1 MLTPHVPLEAAE
13 PKFDAALD
21 DVADAFTSPEY
32 VYLLRLDDAEEIT
45 PKANIPTVL
54 FPAADP
60 FTEAVVAEVADP
72 LVQAAYVYLFLT
84 TLKDPF
90 ASPRANIPT
99 VELPVA
105 EP

>member
-1 MLTPHVPLEAAE
+1 MFTPHVPLEAAE
-13 PKFDAALD
+13 PKDDTALD

-32 VYLLRLDDAEEIT
+32 VYLLRVDVADEVI

-54 FPAADP
+54 FPAAAP
-60 FTEAVVAEVADP
+60 TAEAVAAEVADP

-84 TLKDPF
+84 TLLFPF
-90 ASPRANIPT
+90 AFPRANIPT